1 MTDDRVD
8 VLVAGGGIAGL
19 SAALFLRRYGVDTLL
34 VERHRGTSLLPRGRI
49 LNSRT
54 MEIFR
59 GYGLEPAIRSAPHS
73 IFRDYPQSAHARTL
87 SAPHSYLATRPA
99 PGHSAD
105 FSPCPPVLIDQS
117 TVEPILLDA
126 AAAAGVRLSHD
137 TEVVDLEPIGDRVR
151 VRLRGRK
158 RTVEARYVI
167 AADGHNS
174 TIRSALHIPVDGAV
188 LDHVVNVPFAA
199 DLSGPLAGRGLALC
213 YVDEPA
219 PNTLLS
225 RLDGPDRWL
234 LMTPYDPA
242 TESLDDFTD
251 ERCVAAIRAAV
262 GRPDLPVR
270 LLPTMP
276 GSNRRVHGWQLASRV
291 ARRYRSGRVFLVGD
305 AAHVMPPA
313 GGMGANTG
321 VQDAHNLAWK
331 LGFVLQG
338 WAGDGLLDS
347 YESERRPVAELTC
360 GFSAQRLRDRVS
372 GQGEGAG
379 PDPLAVALGYRYAG
393 GPPVH
398 PSKLDGRPGARL
410 PHLTLANGRSTLDLI
425 DSDLLLLAGPAAPRF
440 AAAARRLAAHGIPVH
455 GVQID
460 PSDRDRWSAR
470 FAVGPAGA
478 LLVRPDGFVAA
489 AWPNAGS
496 GALGNARAAVAR
508 LGVRADGRRAVPALM
523 SAMVS

>member
-1 MTDDRVD
+1 MDVERVD
-8 VLVAGGGIAGL
+8 VLVVGGGIAGL

-34 VERHRGTSLLPRGRI
+34 VERHRGPSLLPRGRI

-59 GYGLEPAIRSAPHS
+59 GYGLEPAIRAAPHS

-87 SAPHSYLATRPA
+87 SDPHSYLATRPA

-105 FSPCPPVLIDQS
+105 FSPCPPALIDQS

-126 AAAAGVRLSHD
+126 AAAAGVRLCHD
-137 TEVVDLEPIGDRVR
+137 TEVVHVEPREDAVRVR
-151 VRLRGRK
+151 VRGCE
-158 RTVEARYVI
+158 RTIEAQYVI

-174 TIRSALHIPVDGAV
+174 TIRSALRIPVDGKV
-188 LDHVVNVPFAA
+188 LDHVANIPFAA

-234 LMTPYDPA
+234 LMTPYDPD
-242 TESLDDFTD
+242 TESLRDFTD

-270 LLPTMP
+270 LLRSMP
-276 GSNRRVHGWQLASRV
+276 GSTRRVHGWQLASRV

-313 GGMGANTG
+313 GGLGANTG

-338 WAGDGLLDS
+338 WAGDGLLTS
-347 YESERRPVAELTC
+347 YEAERRPVAELTC
-360 GFSAQRLRDRVS
+360 GFSTERLRGRVS
-372 GQGEGAG
+372 GQGEGG
-379 PDPLAVALGYRYAG
+379 GLDPLAVALGYRYPS
-393 GPPVH
+393 GPPLH
-398 PSKLDGRPGARL
+398 PSELDGRAGTRL
-410 PHLTLANGRSTLDLI
+410 PHLILANGRSTLDLVE
-425 DSDLLLLAGPAAPRF
+425 SDLLLLAGPAAPRF

-455 GVQID
+455 GVQVD
-460 PSDRDRWSAR
+460 PVSTAHWSAR

-489 AWPNAGS
+489 AWPDARS
-496 GALGNARAAVAR
+496 GALGSARAAVAR
-508 LGVRADGRRAVPALM
+508 LGVLADGRRAVPAL
-523 SAMVS
+523 VS